1 MSGLVSVVMPCFNS
15 ERHLAEA
22 IRSVRAQT
30 YRDLELL
37 VVDGGSRD
45 GSRAVVAAEAALD
58 DRVRLIENAD
68 DQGPAHARC
77 TGVRAAR
84 GRYVA
89 FLDADD
95 VWLPGKL
102 AAQIALME
110 QDGAAFSYTLYRQ
123 MSEDGSQVSPVVP
136 MLAWYDFR
144 RLLGHR
150 GIGTL
155 TVVVRRDHLTDDVI
169 SAWLRASEDLL
180 WWLLVLRKGVT
191 ARLVPED
198 LARYRD
204 TAGSLSKKRRP
215 TLEAV
220 WTIYRDRLG
229 IPLAARVYYY
239 CSYALDS
246 VLRRLRLRIAAAVGM
261 GGEGTPALA
270 ASAEQD
276 RGGPCGP

>member
-1 MSGLVSVVMPCFNS
+1 MVSVVMPCFNS
-15 ERHLAEA
+15 ERHVIEA
-22 IRSVRAQT
+22 VRSARAQT
-30 YRDLELL
+30 YQDLEVL

-45 GSRAVVAAEAALD
+45 TSRALVAAEAAQD
-58 DRVRLIENAD
+58 PRVRLIENVD
-68 DQGPAHARC
+68 DQGPGHARC

-102 AAQIALME
+102 ATQIAFME
-110 QDGAAFSYTLYRQ
+110 REGVVFSYTRYRQ
-123 MSEDGSQVSPVVP
+123 MADDGSRISPIVP
-136 MLAWYDFR
+136 MLPWYDFR

-155 TVVVRRDHLTDDVI
+155 TVVVRRDQLTDDVI
-169 SAWLRASEDLL
+169 SAWLRSSEDLL

-204 TAGSLSKKRRP
+204 TVGSLSKDRRP
-215 TLEAV
+215 TLKSV
-220 WTIYRDRLG
+220 WAIYRDRLG
-229 IPLAARVYYY
+229 IPLASRAYYY
-239 CSYALDS
+239 LSYALDS
-246 VLRRLRLRIAAAVGM
+246 VLRRARLRLAAAPRVP
-261 GGEGTPALA
+261 GT
-270 ASAEQD
+270 
-276 RGGPCGP
+276 

>member
-1 MSGLVSVVMPCFNS
+1 VSALVSVVMPCFNS
-15 ERHLAEA
+15 ERHLATA
-22 IRSVRAQT
+22 MRSVRAQSWQ
-30 YRDLELL
+30 DLELL

-58 DRVRLIENAD
+58 PRVRLIENAN

-95 VWLPGKL
+95 VWLPDKL
-102 AAQIALME
+102 STQIAFME
-110 QDGAAFSYTLYRQ
+110 REGVPFSYTLYRR
-123 MSEDGSQVSPVVP
+123 MSDDGSQVSPVVP
-136 MLAWYDFR
+136 MLRWYDFR
-144 RLLGHR
+144 RMLGHR

-155 TVVVRRDHLTDDVI
+155 TVVIRRDLLTEDIV
-169 SAWLRASEDLL
+169 SVWLRASEDLL
-180 WWLLVLRKGVT
+180 WWLLVLQRGVT

-204 TAGSLSKKRRP
+204 TPGSLSKTRRP

-220 WTIYRDRLG
+220 WTIYRDRFG
-229 IPLAARVYYY
+229 IPLAARVFYY
-239 CSYALDS
+239 CSYAFDS
-246 VLRRLRLRIAAAVGM
+246 VLRRVRLWIAAVAGM
-261 GGEGTPALA
+261 GGAEAPALA
-270 ASAEQD
+270 GSPG
-276 RGGPCGP
+276 RSPGGPGGR

>member
-1 MSGLVSVVMPCFNS
+1 VSELVSVVMPCFNS
-15 ERHLAEA
+15 ERHLAKA
-22 IRSVRAQT
+22 VRSVRAQT
-30 YRDLELL
+30 YQDLELL

-45 GSRAVVAAEAALD
+45 GSRAVVAAETALD
-58 DRVRLIENAD
+58 ARVRLIENAD

-102 AAQIALME
+102 ATQIAFME
-110 QDGAAFSYTLYRQ
+110 REGVAFSYTLYRR
-123 MSEDGSQVSPVVP
+123 MSEDGTQVSPIVP
-136 MLAWYDFR
+136 MLSWYDFR
-144 RLLGHR
+144 RMLGHR

-155 TVVVRRDHLTDDVI
+155 TVVVRRDQLTDEVTSI
-169 SAWLRASEDLL
+169 WLRASEDLL

-204 TAGSLSKKRRP
+204 TAGSLSKTRRP

-220 WTIYRDRLG
+220 WTIYRDRLA
-229 IPLAARVYYY
+229 IPLAARVFFY
-239 CSYALDS
+239 CSYAIDS
-246 VLRRLRLRIAAAVGM
+246 VLRRLRLWIAAVAGM
-261 GGEGTPALA
+261 GGAN
-270 ASAEQD
+270 ASALGASPDWD
-276 RGGPCGP
+276 RGAPGGR